1 MAHTWNDS
9 RVTTIFQLA
18 KCHGLVMYTRGA
30 ADASEQMLSA
40 NIKLWKGPA
49 SSMLLGWACVRQ
61 PHECLPGARTAI
73 VCLGA
78 EEGQS
83 A

>member
-1 MAHTWNDS
+1 MPGTWLLCQRILCVQGTLAGGSSRNGLWVAHTWNMS

-30 ADASEQMLSA
+30 ADAREHMLSA

-49 SSMLLGWACVRQ
+49 CSRLL
-61 PHECLPGARTAI
+61 
-73 VCLGA
+73 
-78 EEGQS
+78 
-83 A
+83 